1 MNTYVI
7 HTALAGLYL
16 PSESEPFEVDSPEEA
31 VSALLDELDF
41 QLGDESDDDDDYGD
55 RAFVESLRGVEGR
68 GDLLYKLATYGEV
81 IVTLESMHNG
91 FGSYVTLAEVREDV

>member
-1 MNTYVI
+1 MTTYVI

-16 PSESEPFEVDSPEEA
+16 PSESEPFEATQEEA

-41 QLGDESDDDDDYGD
+41 QLGDDVEDDDDYGD

-68 GDLLYKLATYGEV
+68 GDILLKLEQYGECM
-81 IVTLESMHNG
+81 IPLESMHNG
-91 FGSYVTLAEVREDV
+91 FGAYVTLAEVRDDV